1 MNSSRK
7 IMNQQDKETKNGAT
21 PAVPEKKVKKPGF
34 LAGRELKPIILTAL
48 CVLIALVLCIGVAI
62 QQLKPKVVATVGD
75 TKFTMNDMLWPI
87 FEVESVYLSYNEMY
101 EMYMGTSV
109 WDATYQGTSGTAEAM
124 GVTNSVGLKQEIID
138 NEVQYEILY
147 QKAVKAG
154 YKLTEEEKKESA
166 DAAKESLKGLS
177 WLQKVQLNVSEESLT
192 ERFEKLALAKRFKED
207 TQTELNKNVD
217 EAETIKDIK
226 KKDYRQYDVEYYY
239 ASTTTT
245 DDEGNAVN
253 LSDAEKTALQKKMK
267 DIAKK
272 GQAGEDFTKLSSE
285 DDETITF
292 EEDTNFTESAGFPYV
307 SSANLKKIKKMK
319 NGTVSDA
326 FLDDETGYYVV
337 IKMIDNNSSEAY
349 DTACDNAIQTAQD
362 AEYQDWYLEEQK
374 NYKID
379 INTDVWTDVTIG
391 TVTTDIVTL
400 EDIQR
405 IAEEQSDEES
415 DNGSTAE

>member
-7 IMNQQDKETKNGAT
+7 IMNQQEKEAKSTAT

-34 LAGRELKPIILTAL
+34 LAGRELKPIVLTAL
-48 CVLIALVLCIGVAI
+48 CVIVALVLCIGVAV

-109 WDATYQGTSGTAEAM
+109 WDATYQGTSGTAQAM

-138 NEVQYEILY
+138 KEVQYEILY
-147 QKAVKAG
+147 QKALAAD
-154 YKLTEEEKKESA
+154 YKLTDEEKKESE
-166 DAAKESLKGLS
+166 DAAKESLKDLS
-177 WLQKVQLNVSEESLT
+177 WIQKVRLNVTEKSLIK
-192 ERFEKLALAKRFKED
+192 RFEKLALANRFRED

-239 ASTTTT
+239 ASLKKT
-245 DDEGNAVN
+245 DDEGNAVAMT
-253 LSDAEKTALQKKMK
+253 AEEKKDLQKKMK
-267 DIAKK
+267 EIAKK
-272 GQAGEDFTKLSSE
+272 AKAGEDFKKLISE
-285 DDETITF
+285 DEETIMF
-292 EEDTNFTESAGFPYV
+292 EEDTNFTEQNGFPYV
-307 SSANLKKIKKMK
+307 SSDNLKEIKKME
-319 NGTVSDA
+319 NGTVSEA
-326 FLDDETGYYVV
+326 YIDETTGYYVV
-337 IKMIDNNSSEAY
+337 LKMINNNSSEAY
-349 DTACDNAIQTAQD
+349 DNACDSAIQTAQD
-362 AEYQDWYLEEQK
+362 AEYQDWYLEEQQ

-379 INTDVWTDVTIG
+379 INTDVWSDVTIG

-405 IAEEQSDEES
+405 IAEEQEEES

>member
-7 IMNQQDKETKNGAT
+7 IMNQQDKEAKNGVT

-48 CVLIALVLCIGVAI
+48 CVIVALVLCIGVAI

-109 WDATYQGTSGTAEAM
+109 WDAAYQGSSGTAQAM

-138 NEVQYEILY
+138 KEVQYEILY
-147 QKAVKAG
+147 QKAVAAD
-154 YKLTEEEKKESA
+154 YKLTEEEKKESD
-166 DAAKESLKGLS
+166 DAAKETLKGLS
-177 WLQKVQLNVSEESLT
+177 WIQTVQLNVSEKSLT
-192 ERFEKLALAKRFKED
+192 KRFEKLALANRFKED

-245 DDEGNAVN
+245 DDEGNSVA
-253 LSDAEKTALQKKMK
+253 LTDAEKTELQKKMK
-267 DIAKK
+267 EISKK
-272 GQAGEDFTKLSSE
+272 GNAGEDFAKLISE

-292 EEDTNFTESAGFPYV
+292 EEDTNFTEQNGFPYV
-307 SSANLKKIKKMK
+307 SADNLKKIKKME
-319 NGTVSDA
+319 NGTVSEA
-326 FLDDETGYYVV
+326 FIDDEKGYYVV
-337 IKMIDNNSSEAY
+337 IKMINNNSSEAY
-349 DTACDNAIQTAQD
+349 DNACDSAIQTAQD
-362 AEYQDWYLEEQK
+362 AEYQDWYLEEQQ

-379 INTDVWTDVTIG
+379 INTDVWSDVVIG

-405 IAEEQSDEES
+405 IAEEQEEES
-415 DNGSTAE
+415 DKGSTAE